1 MSRRVRAIRVTSITI
16 LAGTFALV
24 ACSAGNSSEV
34 LQQQQAELSSAS
46 TSDSATVVLSS
57 LPQAAANDHAPATLH
72 HPIAPA
78 HPRAPTPSQAP
89 SLTAAP
95 IGAATPNASPSA
107 APKVT
112 FEGQGD
118 TGWAPPDTNGAV
130 SSQFVVSTVNNRI
143 TVRDRS
149 GTSLSTT
156 DLDVFWSTL
165 PTTGSSFDTRVR
177 FDPYGQRF
185 ILISAG
191 SLSDTPNSG
200 LLIAVTKTSDPT
212 GAWYQFRIK
221 ADPQSLAWLDHPT
234 IGFNKKWIV
243 VSGNMVGA
251 DTTVWVFNK
260 TQLYAGSNTYRVL
273 PGVGWTTQPAETYD
287 ANLEDLYMLRQNGDS
302 GVVLYKVTGA
312 VGSEAIQ
319 TVASVAGPQTWS
331 QSPQAPQSGSTQL
344 LDTGEDWLLDAVY
357 RNGSIWATDTI
368 QPSSGP
374 TRSAV
379 QWWRVSTSGVLQDF
393 GRIDDPTGVAYYGMS
408 SIAVNKNNDAL
419 IGFTRFSADTFP
431 SAAYAFRM
439 SADAAGTFRSPLV
452 YKAGLGAYTRG
463 DRWGDFS
470 HTQVDPVNDTDI
482 WTVQEYSRGT
492 NGWDTWWADVT
503 PSSTGCSSNADCDDH
518 VFCNGAES
526 CVSGACTAGVSWG
539 SACFNA
545 TPLSRY
551 QNSGF
556 LGTGERWFVV
566 TDEPNG
572 WQPTNVQGRQ
582 IRVNGVLV
590 TSGQMPLPAKL
601 DGKRYFQFTAGSL
614 NYASWSF
621 W

>member
-1 MSRRVRAIRVTSITI
+1 MNRSVRAIAITLVGS
-16 LAGTFALV
+16 LASGLALA
-24 ACSAGNSSEV
+24 ACSEGKSSEV
-34 LQQQQAELSSAS
+34 AVQQAALSGASEASSAS
-46 TSDSATVVLSS
+46 VVLSALSSDSATEH
-57 LPQAAANDHAPATLH
+57 PPATLH
-72 HPIAPA
+72 RPIAP
-78 HPRAPTPSQAP
+78 PRAPSPRRVPSLPESALPAAAP
-89 SLTAAP
+89 SASPPAAAP
-95 IGAATPNASPSA
+95 NT
-107 APKVT
+107 T

-143 TVRDRS
+143 TVRNRS
-149 GTSLSTT
+149 GASLSSA
-156 DLDVFWSTL
+156 DLNVFWSTVNS
-165 PTTGSSFDTRVR
+165 PGNSFDTRVR

-185 ILISAG
+185 VMISAG
-191 SLSDTPNSG
+191 SLNDVPNSS
-200 LLIAVTKTSDPT
+200 LLIAVTKTNDPT

-243 VSGNMVGA
+243 VSGNMFGA
-251 DTTVWVFNK
+251 DTTLWVFNK
-260 TQLYAGSNTYRVL
+260 AQLYAGNNVYRVL

-287 ANLEDLYMLRQNGDS
+287 ANVEDLYMLRQNGDS

-312 VGSEAIQ
+312 VGSETIQ
-319 TVASVAGPQTWS
+319 TVATVAAPQTWS

-357 RNGSIWATDTI
+357 RNGSVWATDTV

-379 QWWRVSTSGVLQDF
+379 QWWRVSTTGALQDF

-431 SAAYAFRM
+431 SAAYAFRL
-439 SADAAGTFRSPLV
+439 SADAAGTFRSPFV
-452 YKAGLGAYTRG
+452 YKTGLGPYTSG
-463 DRWGDFS
+463 DRWGDYS

-492 NGWDTWWADVT
+492 SNGWDTWWAAVT
-503 PSSTGCSSNADCDDH
+503 PASSGCSTNSDCNDH
-518 VFCNGAES
+518 VFCNGTET
-526 CVSGACTAGVSWG
+526 CVSGACAAGISWG
-539 SACFNA
+539 AGCFSA

-551 QNSGF
+551 QNSGS

-572 WQPTNVQGRQ
+572 WQASNVQGRQ

-590 TSGQMPLPAKL
+590 TQGQMPLPAKV
-601 DGKRYFQFTAGSL
+601 DGKRYFQFTAGSF
-614 NYASWSF
+614 NYASWNF